1 MPEQDQAL
9 YAICLVIED
18 QITVHDLQAAM
29 TSQAAIDWQVLQA
42 AEQVTELACIDKST
56 PTILLDLRQSAENCD
71 LYERALAAGIHV
83 IGNSLECVPDLPRFL
98 LLAAQNEVRFMFG
111 ASFWDGLPILATL
124 AEARRQGTLSELTAF
139 LHGDLANG
147 QMISAIQLLALS
159 AFGGFLPERRLGEA
173 LSFKGQSARVEIKNV
188 DQTFHLTVQPDSGV
202 PETHPSLIAK
212 GTNGQVYEVS
222 ATTGRDAL
230 SQLYAKD
237 LEDILS
243 ALDSAH

>member
-1 MPEQDQAL
+1 VPEQDQAL

-111 ASFWDGLPILATL
+111 A
-124 AEARRQGTLSELTAF
+124 
-139 LHGDLANG
+139 
-147 QMISAIQLLALS
+147 IQLLALS